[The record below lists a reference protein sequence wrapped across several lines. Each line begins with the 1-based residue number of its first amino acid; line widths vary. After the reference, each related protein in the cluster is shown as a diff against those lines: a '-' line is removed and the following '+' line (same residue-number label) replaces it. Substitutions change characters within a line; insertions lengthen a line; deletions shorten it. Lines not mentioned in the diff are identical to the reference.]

1 MADLRTENK
10 MGIMPI
16 NKLIISMSLPMIISM
31 LVTAMYNVI
40 DSIFVAK
47 IGENA
52 LTAVSLAFPIQN
64 LMIAV
69 ATGTGVGVNALLSM
83 NLGRK
88 DFQAVNRIAMNAIT
102 LSVISYAAFAVF
114 GIFFTRIFFEA
125 QTNNPQIIEY
135 GCQYM
140 YIISLFS
147 FGLFVQITLD
157 RLLQGTGKTLYTMF
171 TQGLGA
177 IINIILDPILIFGL
191 CGFPA
196 MGVTGAALATV
207 IGQILGMFLSLYF
220 NLKKNYEIEFHL
232 KNLKLHLQ
240 TVRGIYSVGIP
251 SIVMA
256 SISSVMTFGLNLIL
270 MAFTSTATAVFGVY
284 FKLQSFI
291 FMPVFGLNNGMI
303 PIISYNYGAK
313 NRHRIIR
320 TIKLCV
326 FYAVAV
332 MILGFGLFQI
342 FPTQFLSMF
351 NASQDMISIGVPALR
366 IISIS
371 FLFAGYC
378 IITSS
383 VFQALGNGIMSLLV
397 SVARQLIV
405 LLPVAW
411 LLSKTGNLNLV
422 WWSFPIAEL
431 MSVTLCTIF
440 LRKIYKKEI
449 KPLPSGFDIHG

>member
-1 MADLRTENK
+1 MSEQKTENK
-10 MGIMPI
+10 MGVMPV
-16 NKLIISMSLPMIISM
+16 NKLIITMSLPMVVSM
-31 LVTAMYNVI
+31 LVTAMYNVV
-40 DSIFVAK
+40 DSIFVSR
-47 IGENA
+47 IGEAA

-69 ATGTGVGVNALLSM
+69 ATGTGVGVNAMLSM

-88 DFQAVNRIAMNAIT
+88 DFPAVNRIAMNAVT
-102 LSVISYAAFAVF
+102 LAVASYAAFAVF
-114 GIFFTRIFFEA
+114 GVFFTRFFFEA
-125 QTNNPQIIEY
+125 QTDNLEIIEF

-140 YIISLFS
+140 YIISIFS

-177 IINIILDPILIFGL
+177 VTNIILDPILIFGFL
-191 CGFPA
+191 GFPA

-207 IGQILGMFLSLYF
+207 IGQILGMFLSVYF
-220 NLKKNYEIEFHL
+220 NLKKNNEIEFQL

-240 TVRGIYSVGIP
+240 TVRSIYSVGVP
-251 SIVMA
+251 SIIMA
-256 SISSVMTFGLNLIL
+256 SISSVMTFGLNTIL
-270 MAFTSTATAVFGVY
+270 MSFTSTATAVFGVY

-313 NRHRIIR
+313 NRSRILKTIR
-320 TIKLCV
+320 LCV
-326 FYAVAV
+326 LYATTVMAV
-332 MILGFGLFQI
+332 GFLVFQF
-342 FPTQFLSMF
+342 FPVQLLSLF
-351 NASQDMISIGVPALR
+351 NASQDMVLIGVPALR
-366 IISIS
+366 LISIS

-378 IITSS
+378 IITGST
-383 VFQALGNGIMSLLV
+383 FQALGNGVMSLVV
-397 SVARQLIV
+397 SVARQLVV

-411 LLSKTGNLNLV
+411 LLSRTGRLNIV

-431 MSVTLCTIF
+431 VSVALCSVF
-440 LRKIYKKEI
+440 FRKIYVKQI
-449 KPLPSGFDIHG
+449 KPIPAGAENL